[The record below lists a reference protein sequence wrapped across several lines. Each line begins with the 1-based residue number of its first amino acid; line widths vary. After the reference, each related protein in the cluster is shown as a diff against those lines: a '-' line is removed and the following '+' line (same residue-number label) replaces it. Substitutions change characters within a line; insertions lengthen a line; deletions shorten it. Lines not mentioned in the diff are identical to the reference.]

1 MFIYPPRPWILTR
14 YNLVLDLPCSPT
26 MPSAA
31 GMDSEMEMRIT
42 TEYLAMRLDRLM
54 ELIQDCLGVRPGQ
67 GQRCR

>member
-1 MFIYPPRPWILTR
+1 
-14 YNLVLDLPCSPT
+14 

-54 ELIQDCLGVRPGQ
+54 ELI
-67 GQRCR
+67 